1 MNDGCH
7 VNSCL
12 WNLPMSILGKWSK
25 SWYLEHKLYTCN
37 KASMVQVLE
46 CV

>member
-7 VNSCL
+7 VSSHL
-12 WNLPMSILGKWSK
+12 WNLLTSILGKQSK

-37 KASMVQVLE
+37 KASMVQVFE